1 MTSHCDS
8 VFVYFQSNYMYS
20 DITVSLLVVV
30 AAVAMLGVDT
40 DIIRDIATKDKI
52 TQAMLN
58 SVVNWVLKG
67 LEEPW

>member
-1 MTSHCDS
+1 M
-8 VFVYFQSNYMYS
+8 
-20 DITVSLLVVV
+20 SLLVVV

-67 LEEPW
+67 LEGPW